1 MKQLTLRSFG
11 DLDLLAGQTR
21 KVITLFSGGLDS
33 SYLLMELARRDFQV
47 TALAV
52 DLGDETDSADLRAV
66 TDHFGA
72 ELLHV
77 DAREAFIGQS
87 VLPAIRAQARYL
99 GTYPISSSL
108 SRPVLAKV
116 AAQHAQRL
124 GCDVILHTANPSQ
137 NSLRRINGAIRQLGF
152 DGWHGSPYEFGAL
165 PREAKIRLL
174 AAAGLPNF
182 RARGVSVDA
191 NLWCREFESGAL
203 DNPEAFWVPES
214 LFVWT
219 AQRSAE
225 PPSTSLSLQFDA
237 GVPVAMNGQRMAPAA
252 LIAELNRQAGAFGVG
267 RYSGLEHLEQGEKVL
282 EVREAPAATL
292 LMQAYRHLETATL
305 DAELIRAKLTHEQ
318 IWVREAIEGRWYGG
332 LRQAADAFITSTA
345 QRVSGT
351 VHFRL
356 RAGAADL
363 CGVRAEQPLYLT
375 DRETW
380 EQDVARLRSQTHVDV
395 EDDNVRVL
403 PYASEVAAWA
413 R

>member
-1 MKQLTLRSFG
+1 MKQLKLRSFG
-11 DLDLLAGQTR
+11 DLDILARSTR

-33 SYLLMELARRDFQV
+33 SYLLMELAQRGFQV

-52 DLGDETDSADLRAV
+52 DLGDGAELADLKLV

-72 ELLHV
+72 ELLRV
-77 DAREAFIGQS
+77 DARQAFVADA

-116 AAQHAQRL
+116 AVEQAQRL
-124 GCDVILHTANPSQ
+124 GCNLILHTANQSQ
-137 NSLRRINGAIRQLGF
+137 NSLRRLNGSISQLGF
-152 DGWHGSPYEFGAL
+152 EGWYGSPYEFGAL
-165 PREAKIRLL
+165 PRETKIRLL

-182 RARGVSVDA
+182 RARGVSIDA

-219 AQRSAE
+219 SPRSAK
-225 PPSTSLSLQFDA
+225 PASPSLSLQFEA
-237 GVPVAMNGQRMAPAA
+237 GVPVGMNGQRMAPAA
-252 LIAELNRQAGAFGVG
+252 LIADLNRRAGAYGVG

-282 EVREAPAATL
+282 EVREAPAATV

-305 DAELIRAKLTHEQ
+305 DAELIRAKLAQEQ
-318 IWVREAIEGRWYGG
+318 VWVREAIEGRWYGG
-332 LRQAADAFITSTA
+332 LRQATDAFIGSTA
-345 QRVSGT
+345 QAVTGS

-356 RAGAADL
+356 RPGAADL
-363 CGVRAEQPLYLT
+363 CGIRADRPLYLT
-375 DRETW
+375 DRDTW
-380 EQDVARLRSQTHVDV
+380 ERDVAQLRSRTCVDV
-395 EDDNVRVL
+395 DEADLLAL
-403 PYASEVAAWA
+403 PCVAAEA
-413 R
+413 A